1 MYDVSTEEIAVELC
15 SICKKN
21 GYVMSEETQAEVEQ
35 GLFWLKCVAANE
47 YNADHFR
54 ALLDALKHIVR

>member
-35 GLFWLKCVAANE
+35 SSQPSELSTRGP
-47 YNADHFR
+47 
-54 ALLDALKHIVR
+54 